1 MNNQMNSAV
10 RKIHNLLSSGA
21 VTVTGPNQPRI
32 LKQKIVGSGATATTV
47 TTASLA
53 NNVQQQQQVVT
64 TTINRC
70 YVCDDALSAN
80 QAQHQLTEMQTTHTT
95 TKFPNKIGQ
104 LVGDA
109 FMVIVSVEDVVCSR
123 CTNLINYL
131 DRLENDVERVRT
143 NLMNL
148 LHKKYGLNDDSG
160 GIVNA
165 ATTVVAS
172 GVSTPSIAATAT
184 NVTNNVSSSAT
195 LQAPPNKLQKLNS
208 GAAVSAVQQ
217 MKISTQSPTNIQ
229 QQSAGTQTLQRK
241 TTKIYKC
248 LSCDYKTSDMR
259 LFNTHYETCKHQNF
273 QCKNCKKI
281 FPNFGAMKQHMV
293 REHNTPMDNTCAV
306 CHINFVSE
314 SALRKHMEINH
325 STNVVVTSTTTLPVS
340 QNAAPAADPI
350 TAVNAQA
357 SPGTTT
363 TPLYTCNHCQF
374 KSTDKIT
381 FDEHMRK
388 HMSGVKSK
396 PFKCRLCA
404 QRFETREAAT
414 THAKQHQGNVF
425 KCGTCS
431 MSFPKREMLVKH
443 FEEHQQQQQN
453 TQQLQQQQV
462 QQQQQMITI
471 KQQQAPQASQNMLTT
486 QKLLQDTIDE
496 ALSDST
502 TPVTTTPTTDVT
514 GAASANNIRFF
525 SCHICSLTF
534 IQENYYNQHMETHRR
549 GDGTTNTATTTANTH
564 KKTSNTV
571 VGNNSLSTLN
581 AAALLSE
588 AAQQETNDMVH
599 HNADLNVHHQQQL
612 QQQQQQTATMGN
624 AGRVIESIFEK
635 MHSDKGDAGVTAT
648 TTSSGN
654 GSGSNDQVVIT
665 SQAGSGGGITF
676 NITIPGQ
683 EGAGVVSTS
692 EDHTTNTT
700 TTTTAPV
707 SVSIDMPM
715 LDQPDDSTNASTTT
729 TTTTTTA
736 STNLKS
742 ESPKPTTTGPI
753 FTNVSSENSKNME
766 EPAQH
771 NSEESAAS
779 ASKQPATD
787 EGASKTEES
796 SANNHSAEQP
806 VEEQTT
812 LENTATTDNQQ
823 TESVA
828 GDEAHQQQQQQQQE
842 AAEAAQEQQQQQTHE
857 HHELAA
863 GAEAGVVEGEQQQH
877 VAMELDEAAM
887 QAQVDG
893 GQIKFIL
900 NESGQLLQ
908 LDNHI
913 LTDADGNQILVQD
926 PEHIQQL
933 LQSVG
938 VLQSGEGLDGETL
951 QMMTDANGQMVL
963 VQGENNET
971 QLIDASLLNAEGQLV
986 IQQSQDGDGGAHVIG
1001 EDGTR
1006 IPVSVSYT
1014 EDGQPIVQVQ
1024 QQVLEAATAGGEA
1037 GVMEKDAS
1045 GVEGNDDVRQCVEDP
1060 AHSTTTTTTSSG
1072 STTSGRTATAGGT
1085 DKIAISS
1092 D

>member
-32 LKQKIVGSGATATTV
+32 LKQKIVGSGTTV
-47 TTASLA
+47 VSSGLT
-53 NNVQQQQQVVT
+53 NNIQQQQQIGT
-64 TTINRC
+64 SSNRC
-70 YVCDDALSAN
+70 YVCDDALGAN
-80 QAQHQLTEMQTTHTT
+80 SAQHPLTEMQTTHTT

-131 DRLENDVERVRT
+131 DRLENDVERVKT

-160 GIVNA
+160 GGAGNTT
-165 ATTVVAS
+165 ATVAGG
-172 GVSTPSIAATAT
+172 GVSTVTSVT
-184 NVTNNVSSSAT
+184 TNNISSQQT
-195 LQAPPNKLQKLNS
+195 PPTKLQKLNS

-217 MKISTQSPTNIQ
+217 MKISTPSTTSIQ
-229 QQSAGTQTLQRK
+229 HQSAGTQTLQRK

-248 LSCDYKTSDMR
+248 LSCEYKTSDMR

-314 SALRKHMEINH
+314 QALRKHMEINH
-325 STNVVVTSTTTLPVS
+325 STSVVVTSTTTLPVS
-340 QNAAPAADPI
+340 QVAAAPAADSI
-350 TAVNAQA
+350 TSAVNAQ
-357 SPGTTT
+357 SGTGTTT
-363 TPLYTCNHCQF
+363 ALYTCNHCQF
-374 KSTDKIT
+374 KSTDKVL

-388 HMSGVKSK
+388 HMAGIKSK

-443 FEEHQQQQQN
+443 FEEHQHQQQQ
-453 TQQLQQQQV
+453 QQQQV
-462 QQQQQMITI
+462 QVQQQQMITI
-471 KQQQAPQASQNMLTT
+471 KQQPAQTQNSLTT
-486 QKLLQDTIDE
+486 QKLLQETIDE

-502 TPVTTTPTTDVT
+502 TPVSASGAGDV
-514 GAASANNIRFF
+514 AASAANNIRFF

-549 GDGTTNTATTTANTH
+549 DSSVH
-564 KKTSNTV
+564 KKSTAG
-571 VGNNSLSTLN
+571 GNNLSTLN

-588 AAQQETNDMVH
+588 AAQQEANEMSH
-599 HNADLNVHHQQQL
+599 QDLNVHHS
-612 QQQQQQTATMGN
+612 QQQQQANALGTTGGATFSE
-624 AGRVIESIFEK
+624 ADIESIFEK
-635 MHSDKGDAGVTAT
+635 MHSDKGDNGNVVTT
-648 TTSSGN
+648 TTSASGN
-654 GSGSNDQVVIT
+654 SDQVVIT
-665 SQAGSGGGITF
+665 SQAGTGGGITF
-676 NITIPGQ
+676 NITLPGQ
-683 EGAGVVSTS
+683 ETAAVTTS
-692 EDHTTNTT
+692 VDDQMKNTP

-715 LDQPDDSTNASTTT
+715 LDQPDESTHSAASNATPPSASSSGDLKDDTETNKPT
-729 TTTTTTA
+729 ASGPVSMPSLDDDNEEPPADPTTA
-736 STNLKS
+736 SSSGDTAAPLASGNEDSTTKETEPQQSTEENAKPATEEAEMKS
-742 ESPKPTTTGPI
+742 SEAVATEGGSSSS
-753 FTNVSSENSKNME
+753 SSENPDSAE
-766 EPAQH
+766 QTTAETTAPTSSA
-771 NSEESAAS
+771 ESSQETAA
-779 ASKQPATD
+779 AAGATD
-787 EGASKTEES
+787 EHQEQQGSGEAT
-796 SANNHSAEQP
+796 AEDSENQTH
-806 VEEQTT
+806 EQQ
-812 LENTATTDNQQ
+812 LA
-823 TESVA
+823 
-828 GDEAHQQQQQQQQE
+828 
-842 AAEAAQEQQQQQTHE
+842 AAEAA
-857 HHELAA
+857 AA
-863 GAEAGVVEGEQQQH
+863 SEAGGEQH
-877 VAMELDEAAM
+877 VAMELDEASM

-913 LTDADGNQILVQD
+913 ITDADGNQILVQD
-926 PEHIQQL
+926 PEQIQQL

-951 QMMTDANGQMVL
+951 QMMTDGNGQMVL

-971 QLIDASLLNAEGQLV
+971 QLIDASLLNSEGQLV
-986 IQQSQDGDGGAHVIG
+986 IQQSQDGEGGAHVIG

-1024 QQVLEAATAGGEA
+1024 QQVLEAASADSESG
-1037 GVMEKDAS
+1037 MEKDATEVS
-1045 GVEGNDDVRQCVEDP
+1045 EATGNAEKM
-1060 AHSTTTTTTSSG
+1060 AM
-1072 STTSGRTATAGGT
+1072 GT
-1085 DKIAISS
+1085 D
-1092 D
+1092 